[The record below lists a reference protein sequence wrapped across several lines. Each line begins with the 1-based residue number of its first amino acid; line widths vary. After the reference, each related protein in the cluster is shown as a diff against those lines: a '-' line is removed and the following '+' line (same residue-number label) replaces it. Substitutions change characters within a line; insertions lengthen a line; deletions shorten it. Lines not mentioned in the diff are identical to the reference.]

1 MNKKLVAAALGLAFA
16 APVFADSSNVTL
28 YGRVHQAIVNQSV
41 DAAAAGAAVAA
52 GSNFALEDYAS
63 RLGVRGSEDLG
74 GGLSVIF
81 AYELAVNSDNSRASG
96 LGTSRHSYLGM
107 KGAWGTFT
115 AGQLDGGNDSVAPLY
130 SQAEKYLGS
139 ANNNAGDL
147 ANVGGT
153 TTAAP
158 GAAGNGSF
166 TGAAVAIQRTQRT
179 SNSFGYKGNIAG
191 VELSARH
198 AMNGANDGQN
208 SAVGRE
214 NDFRE
219 TEIAAN
225 YKIGALEIGAGYQD
239 VSLSQANETAANVA
253 GGAIESVFQVGAK
266 YTFGALTVGGLYG
279 QVEFGRFPVAA
290 NAGRD
295 DSNGQYALS
304 ATYAL
309 NSNSG
314 LYGFY
319 GSSERENI
327 ARDAEV
333 TQYQIAYYY
342 DFSKRTRTYVGYNN
356 ASQEQGVN
364 AAGVSNGPDL
374 DTKSFVIGMRHN
386 F

>member
-28 YGRVHQAIVNQSV
+28 YGRVHQASVNQSA
-41 DAAAAGAAVAA
+41 DAAVGGAAVAA
-52 GSNFALEDYAS
+52 GSNVALEDYAS

-74 GGLSVIF
+74 GGLSAIF
-81 AYELAVNSDNSRASG
+81 AYELAITADNSRTTG
-96 LGTSRHSYLGM
+96 LSQSRHSYVGL
-107 KGAWGTFT
+107 KGSWGTVTF
-115 AGQLDGGNDSVAPLY
+115 GQLDGGNESTAPLY
-130 SQAEKYLGS
+130 NQAEKYLGS

-166 TGAAVAIQRTQRT
+166 TGLTTAIQRTQRT
-179 SNSFGYKGNIAG
+179 SNSVGFKTNVAG
-191 VELSARH
+191 VEVIARH

-239 VSLSQANETAANVA
+239 VSLSQANETAANLA
-253 GGAIESVFQVGAK
+253 GGQIESVFQIGAK
-266 YTFGALTVGGLYG
+266 YTFGALTVGGLYA
-279 QVEFGRFPVAA
+279 QVDFGRFPAAA

-309 NSNSG
+309 NANSG

-319 GSSERENI
+319 GSSERENV

-356 ASQEQGVN
+356 SSREQGVD
-364 AAGVSNGPDL
+364 AAGVTNGPDL
-374 DTKSFVIGMRHN
+374 DTKSFVIGLRHN

>member
-41 DAAAAGAAVAA
+41 DAVAGGAAVAA
-52 GSNFALEDYAS
+52 GSNVALEDYAS

-74 GGLSVIF
+74 GGLSAIF
-81 AYELAVNSDNSRASG
+81 AYELAIATDNSRNTG
-96 LGTSRHSYLGM
+96 LSQSRHSYVGL
-107 KGAWGTFT
+107 KGSWGTVTF
-115 AGQLDGGNDSVAPLY
+115 GQLDGGNESTAPLY
-130 SQAEKYLGS
+130 NQAEKYLGS

-153 TTAAP
+153 TN
-158 GAAGNGSF
+158 AAGATNVGSF
-166 TGAAVAIQRTQRT
+166 SAGTAIQRTQRT
-179 SNSFGYKGNIAG
+179 SNSVGFKTNVAG
-191 VELSARH
+191 VEVIARH
-198 AMNGANDGQN
+198 AMNGADNGQN

-239 VSLSQANETAANVA
+239 VSLSQANETAANLA
-253 GGAIESVFQVGAK
+253 GGQIESVFQIGAK
-266 YTFGALTVGGLYG
+266 YTFGALTVGGLYA
-279 QVEFGRFPVAA
+279 QVDFGRFPVAT

-374 DTKSFVIGMRHN
+374 DTKSFVIGLRHN

>member
-1 MNKKLVAAALGLAFA
+1 
-16 APVFADSSNVTL
+16 L

-41 DAAAAGAAVAA
+41 DAVAGGAAVAA
-52 GSNFALEDYAS
+52 GSNVALEDYAS

-74 GGLSVIF
+74 GGLSAIF
-81 AYELAVNSDNSRASG
+81 AYELAIAADNSRATG
-96 LGTSRHSYLGM
+96 LGTSRHSYVGL
-107 KGAWGTFT
+107 KGTWGTLT
-115 AGQLDGGNDSVAPLY
+115 LGQLDGGNDSTAPLY
-130 SQAEKYLGS
+130 NQAEKYLGS

-147 ANVGGT
+147 ANVGGNT
-153 TTAAP
+153 N
-158 GAAGNGSF
+158 AAGQTNVGSF
-166 TGAAVAIQRTQRT
+166 SAGTAITRTQRT
-179 SNSFGYKGNIAG
+179 SNSVGFKTNVAG
-191 VELSARH
+191 VEVIARH
-198 AMNGANDGQN
+198 AMNGADNGQN

-239 VSLSQANETAANVA
+239 VSLSQANETAANLA
-253 GGAIESVFQVGAK
+253 GGQIESVFQIGAK
-266 YTFGALTVGGLYG
+266 YTFGALTVGGLYA
-279 QVEFGRFPVAA
+279 QVDFGRFPVAA

-304 ATYAL
+304 AQYAL
-309 NSNSG
+309 NANSG

-319 GSSERENI
+319 GSSERENV

-356 ASQEQGVN
+356 SSQEQGVN
-364 AAGVSNGPDL
+364 AAGVTNGPDL
-374 DTKSFVIGMRHN
+374 DTKSFVVGLRHN